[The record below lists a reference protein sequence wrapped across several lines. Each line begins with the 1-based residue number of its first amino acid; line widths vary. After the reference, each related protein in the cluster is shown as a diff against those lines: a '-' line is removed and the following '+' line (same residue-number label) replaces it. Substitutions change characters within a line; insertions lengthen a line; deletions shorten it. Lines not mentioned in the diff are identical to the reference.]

1 MNDFSDLVLFGQA
14 MGEVPL
20 GGECSLNGV
29 AYRKVVFNG
38 IALALP
44 CDVCPLH
51 AYDSAGNRACNEVS
65 RVTRRPDALEE
76 YPCNRQ
82 LGKYDSGG
90 IVRVAFIPVLVM
102 KGALT

>member
-38 IALALP
+38 NASALP
-44 CDVCPLH
+44 CDVCPLN
-51 AYDSAGNRACNEVS
+51 AFDAVSGRACNV
-65 RVTRRPDALEE
+65 VRRAARREGRSHE

-82 LGKYDSGG
+82 LGVYDSGG
-90 IVRVAFIPVLVM
+90 IVRVEFIPVLVM
-102 KGALT
+102 KGAIT